1 MVSVKVGE
9 KAGVQD
15 VVTINPATL
24 LRAVVLPVYKV
35 LQLRT
40 PSSRVEDSSHPEDAV
55 VFFDGGRRRYG
66 IITRLCGWRRQRF
79 SEWFEE

>member
-1 MVSVKVGE
+1 MVLMKVSE

-24 LRAVVLPVYKV
+24 LRAVVFPVHKV

-40 PSSRVEDSSHPEDAV
+40 PSSRVEDSSHPEDVVV
-55 VFFDGGRRRYG
+55 VFDGRRKRYG
-66 IITRLCGWRRQRF
+66 IITRFCGWRRQRF
-79 SEWFEE
+79 SEGFEE